1 MRKFRGYASL
11 GSSEPIEIEFEVP
24 DDATDDVIEDTAIH
38 EAIDAVHVSYSEVG
52 KPDPDKRGSG
62 VLGEILSKRVMA
74 RYIRGAVE

>member
-11 GSSEPIEIEFEVP
+11 AGSDHVEIEFEVP

-38 EAIDAVHVSYSEVG
+38 EAIDVLHVSYSEVG

-62 VLGEILSKRVMA
+62 ILGEIMSKQVMA
-74 RYIRGAVE
+74 RYIRGAT